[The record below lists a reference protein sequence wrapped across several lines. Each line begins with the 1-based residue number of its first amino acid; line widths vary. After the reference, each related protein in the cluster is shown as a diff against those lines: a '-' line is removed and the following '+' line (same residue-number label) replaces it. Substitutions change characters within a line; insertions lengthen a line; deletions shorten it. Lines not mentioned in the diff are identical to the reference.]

1 MSESSGKSCKNYK
14 KIFKNCTCIKKP
26 QPITLTSILGHL
38 GLIGGHLEGQN
49 LQGGVVG
56 FFSFPMMIFLLP
68 WLSLGHKNTVGVVV
82 RIVIDYPYLSPHPTI
97 GQCMELP
104 EISPV
109 PDWCHTSPSITNSE
123 LCEPEK
129 KNSPLLKTLV
139 PRPIS
144 CGSLVGDPD

>member
-1 MSESSGKSCKNYK
+1 MGEPK
-14 KIFKNCTCIKKP
+14 
-26 QPITLTSILGHL
+26 
-38 GLIGGHLEGQN
+38 
-49 LQGGVVG
+49 
-56 FFSFPMMIFLLP
+56 
-68 WLSLGHKNTVGVVV
+68 
-82 RIVIDYPYLSPHPTI
+82 I

-123 LCEPEK
+123 LCEHEK

-144 CGSLVGDPD
+144 CGSGSGTLTSEWVGGYWVMFSDFGDSYRIYRACELVCQALEISILSIEDLAKVYFVRI

>member
-1 MSESSGKSCKNYK
+1 
-14 KIFKNCTCIKKP
+14 
-26 QPITLTSILGHL
+26 
-38 GLIGGHLEGQN
+38 
-49 LQGGVVG
+49 
-56 FFSFPMMIFLLP
+56 MMIFLLP

-123 LCEPEK
+123 LWEPGK
-129 KNSPLLKTLV
+129 KFPAFKDIGPPTHLMWKW
-139 PRPIS
+139 
-144 CGSLVGDPD
+144 VGDPDYIHRKPTLIIPAIVTSASCFMLSIVKRELLI